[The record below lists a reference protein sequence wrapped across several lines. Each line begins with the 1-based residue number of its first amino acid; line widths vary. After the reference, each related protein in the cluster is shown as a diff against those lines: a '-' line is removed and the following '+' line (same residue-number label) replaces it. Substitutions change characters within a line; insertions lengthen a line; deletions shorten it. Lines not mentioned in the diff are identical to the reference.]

1 MALLATAQ
9 ILESNEGR
17 GISVKAGQATATREF
32 MLIDFQGEDEIIFDG
47 FGQNPFTN
55 PDSST
60 IITPKIGDPHPLFS
74 NLIAVDFQI
83 SKVPGSINH
92 WRASWNY
99 QNNRFR
105 ESNTGANLSQGPE
118 GIGFQ
123 EFSANVISKPYMA
136 YRANPVRPETVE
148 FGADIG
154 GEPVDAGCAPVTMFR
169 QQYEIQFSQTLKAQ
183 AVKNIRTYG
192 FAAGRRGSFPDFP
205 AGSVLYLG
213 AAIQRVGIE
222 SYRVQH
228 KYLHDEFSHAIQAP
242 VYNAHGQCDL
252 NDDGKVDTV
261 RWVQP
266 FELSFSALPGLGLI

>member
-60 IITPKIGDPHPLFS
+60 IVTPKIGDPHPLFS

-105 ESNTGANLSQGPE
+105 ESNTGSNLSQGPE

-148 FGADIG
+148 SGADIG
-154 GEPVDAGCAPVTMFR
+154 GDPVDAGCAPVTMFR

-192 FAAGRRGSFPDFP
+192 AAAGKRGSFPDFP

-252 NDDGKVDTV
+252 DDDGKVDTV

-266 FELSFSALPGLGLI
+266 FELSLSALPGLGLI